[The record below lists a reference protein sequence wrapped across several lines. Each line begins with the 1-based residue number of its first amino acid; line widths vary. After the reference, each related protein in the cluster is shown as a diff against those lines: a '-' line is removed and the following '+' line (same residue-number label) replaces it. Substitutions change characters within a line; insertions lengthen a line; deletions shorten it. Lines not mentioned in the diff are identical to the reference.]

1 MAIPTIEQLLAAGQ
15 AAEAV
20 RQMEQALSGDLAPAD
35 RFDLEM
41 LLADT
46 LAYHLG
52 QSMDGLTHYGEA
64 LRVAQQHELPAIYR
78 AEMGVGQALHE
89 QGRPDQALLYLE
101 MASKAA
107 EGAGDILA
115 AAAAMAMQGNILME
129 LGEYEEAARL
139 MERVEKAGKAQS
151 NLHLQA
157 QSLAS
162 QALLQAYLERYER
175 AEELGR
181 SAVAVAKE
189 SGDVGL
195 VAVAY
200 LRMGQ
205 IMYQQDRFGPAYYWF
220 KAGGD
225 VAREAGIEQ
234 LIAVFDEAAEAT
246 GIQPEIHDDD
256 HEHAHEHDP
265 DETEEKKS

>member
-1 MAIPTIEQLLAAGQ
+1 MDLTTFEQLIAAGQ

-20 RQMEQALSGDLAPAD
+20 RQMEAALATEAAPES
-35 RFDLEM
+35 RFALEM

-46 LAYHLG
+46 YAYHLG
-52 QSMDGLTHYGEA
+52 SAMDSLAHYGEA
-64 LRVAQQHELPAIYR
+64 LRVAQQHQLRSIYR

-107 EGAGDILA
+107 SEAGDELVA
-115 AAAAMAMQGNILME
+115 AAASMMQGNILME
-129 LGEYEEAARL
+129 MGEYEEAAHL
-139 MERVEKAGKAQS
+139 MERVEEAGRAS
-151 NLHLQA
+151 GNLHLQA
-157 QSLAS
+157 QALAS
-162 QALLQAYLERYER
+162 QAVLSAYLERYER
-175 AEELGR
+175 AEQLGR
-181 SAVAVAKE
+181 EAVAVAKE

-225 VAREAGIEQ
+225 VAREAGIDH
-234 LIAVFDEAAEAT
+234 LIEVFDQAAEAT
-246 GIQPEIHDDD
+246 GVEPDIHNDD
-256 HEHAHEHDP
+256 HDHDHDHDHEDK
-265 DETEEKKS
+265 T